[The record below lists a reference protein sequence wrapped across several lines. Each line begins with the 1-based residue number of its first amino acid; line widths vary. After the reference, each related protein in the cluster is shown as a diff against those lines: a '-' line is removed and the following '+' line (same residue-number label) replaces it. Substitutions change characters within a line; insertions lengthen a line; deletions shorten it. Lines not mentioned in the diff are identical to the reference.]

1 MNQQTLTG
9 NDYVTLLNYGLSS
22 LASDYERINEL
33 NVFPVP
39 DGDTGSNMKM
49 TLEGGVK
56 CGLSSN
62 DENLGSLS
70 KAIARAMVLS
80 ARGNSG
86 VILSQF
92 FKGVSI
98 GFEGLENASIL
109 QFADAMVQGTK
120 KAYSVVSN
128 PTEGTILTIM
138 REAGAFAIGH
148 INSSSTLTEYLS
160 LFLDEAQKSLEKT
173 PDLLPVL
180 KKAGVIDSG
189 GAGFIL
195 IIEGMLK
202 ASMGVEIGTTLKIEK
217 KKEDKEQKSTFD
229 ADSILTYGYCTEFIL
244 QLQNSKVNIKE
255 FDSNIIVDYL
265 KTIGDSIVAFKDE
278 DLFKVHVHT
287 MDPGIVLSEMRKYGE
302 FISVK
307 IENMNVQHSENTEIV
322 KPQEEKI
329 KYALVAVANGEGL
342 ASTFKELGV
351 NEVISGGQTMNT
363 STEDFIN
370 AFEKI
375 NAENIL
381 VFPNNSNIRL
391 AAKIAADTYD
401 KANVYVLPAL
411 TIAEGFSAI
420 SMLNFDSDNIELI
433 LEEEVQ
439 AIKNVNTLEVT
450 YSIRDTS
457 INDLDIKK
465 QDNICIYNGELI
477 ASANDRKDA
486 IYKALNS
493 ITDFKDK
500 EVMTIFYGNGVDEN
514 EVEQIIEIAK
524 SINNNIECFIINGK
538 QDIYS
543 YIISIE

>member
-1 MNQQTLTG
+1 
-9 NDYVTLLNYGLSS
+9 
-22 LASDYERINEL
+22 
-33 NVFPVP
+33 
-39 DGDTGSNMKM
+39 
-49 TLEGGVK
+49 
-56 CGLSSN
+56 
-62 DENLGSLS
+62 
-70 KAIARAMVLS
+70 
-80 ARGNSG
+80 
-86 VILSQF
+86 
-92 FKGVSI
+92 
-98 GFEGLENASIL
+98 
-109 QFADAMVQGTK
+109 MVQGTK

-160 LFLDEAQKSLEKT
+160 LFLDEAQKSSEKT

-391 AAKIAADTYD
+391 AANSTTFFARFGT
-401 KANVYVLPAL
+401 
-411 TIAEGFSAI
+411 
-420 SMLNFDSDNIELI
+420 
-433 LEEEVQ
+433 
-439 AIKNVNTLEVT
+439 
-450 YSIRDTS
+450 
-457 INDLDIKK
+457 
-465 QDNICIYNGELI
+465 
-477 ASANDRKDA
+477 RK
-486 IYKALNS
+486 Y
-493 ITDFKDK
+493 T
-500 EVMTIFYGNGVDEN
+500 
-514 EVEQIIEIAK
+514 AK
-524 SINNNIECFIINGK
+524 TGARK
-538 QDIYS
+538 
-543 YIISIE
+543 